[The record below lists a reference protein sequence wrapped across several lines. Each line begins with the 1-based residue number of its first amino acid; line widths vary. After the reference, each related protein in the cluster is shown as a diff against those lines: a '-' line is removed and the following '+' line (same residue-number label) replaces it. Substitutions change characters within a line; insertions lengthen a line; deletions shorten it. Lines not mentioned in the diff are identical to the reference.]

1 MRDALRRYLRKHR
14 TQLQVSGLIV
24 LFVFVLLSPRIFVV
38 IGSGE
43 AGVLYRPLDNGTV
56 VDHVYGEGLWILGPW
71 NTMAIYSVRIQE
83 TKRTLDVLT
92 RDGMTV
98 TLDLSIRFRPE
109 AGMLGVLHTTV
120 GPQYVEKIVVPEVF
134 SAVRQQIGNR
144 TADELYTG
152 RLVPDIAI
160 DSIANTTTLIGP
172 IPRLTSPLPPL
183 LSSDDAPNP
192 ALPLPRVPRI
202 SAAELPNPDPQRNVT
217 LAEIVARAA
226 QTVSRRYVVV
236 DAVVLMKA
244 KLPKIVDE
252 AVQSKME
259 QKQRAEA
266 QLFRIQYAQRDVL
279 LRQFEAQGNAEL
291 SRSLTPT
298 LLRWKGIEASK
309 ELAASPNS
317 KVIMI
322 GNGAGNLPIILGAG
336 EKP

>member
-1 MRDALRRYLRKHR
+1 MKTYLRRHK
-14 TQLQVSGLIV
+14 TQLQVSGLVV
-24 LFVFVLLSPRIFVV
+24 LFLLVLLSPRIFILV
-38 IGSGE
+38 GSGE
-43 AGVLYRPLDNGTV
+43 AGVLYRPLHGGTV
-56 VDHVYGEGLWILGPW
+56 VDHVYGEGLWMLVPW
-71 NTMAIYSVRIQE
+71 NTMSIYNVRIQE

-98 TLDLSIRFRPE
+98 TLDLSIRFRPD
-109 AGMLGVLHTTV
+109 AGMVGELHTNV

-152 RLVPDIAI
+152 RLVPDIDI
-160 DSIANTTTLIGP
+160 NSIASATSLINPLIGP
-172 IPRLTSPLPPL
+172 IPQVASPLPPL
-183 LSSDDAPNP
+183 LSTDDAPNP
-192 ALPLPRVPRI
+192 VLPLARVPRI
-202 SAAELPNPDPQRNVT
+202 SAAELPNPDPAQNVT

-279 LRQFEAQGNAEL
+279 LRQFEAQGNA
-291 SRSLTPT
+291 
-298 LLRWKGIEASK
+298 
-309 ELAASPNS
+309 
-317 KVIMI
+317 
-322 GNGAGNLPIILGAG
+322 
-336 EKP
+336 